1 MPEQLCII
9 ITRTHLELERFRAIG
24 SFDTRRCDIMESS
37 SNALLLDMVWSFR
50 KDVRRNDRE
59 LAILHVRP
67 NSLVEIFVSIRANV
81 SRSALSANPSSS
93 MG

>member
-1 MPEQLCII
+1 
-9 ITRTHLELERFRAIG
+9 
-24 SFDTRRCDIMESS
+24 MESS